1 MIDINYKKN
10 LNYSP
15 INIYEIVS
23 DIDFYS
29 QFIPGCTSS
38 EIISRKGNE
47 VEAILGLKYLVMSGD
62 FKSRV
67 KLDSKKLTIIS
78 EGIEGPFNSILTKWS
93 FDEADNGVLV
103 NVNIS
108 LDLKNKI
115 FEKILKRNI
124 KKIISQVVTSFE
136 ERADILY

>member
-23 DIDFYS
+23 DINFYS

-67 KLDSKKLTIIS
+67 TLDSKKLTIIS

>member
-67 KLDSKKLTIIS
+67 TLDSKKLTIIS

-124 KKIISQVVTSFE
+124 KKIISQVVISFE

>member
-67 KLDSKKLTIIS
+67 TLDSKKLTIIS
-78 EGIEGPFNSILTKWS
+78 EVIEGPFNSILTKWS

-124 KKIISQVVTSFE
+124 KKIISQVVISFE

>member
-10 LNYSP
+10 LNHSP

-23 DIDFYS
+23 DINFYS

-67 KLDSKKLTIIS
+67 TLDSKKLTIIS

-108 LDLKNKI
+108 LDLKNKM

-124 KKIISQVVTSFE
+124 KKIISQVVISFE

>member
-15 INIYEIVS
+15 INIYEIVG

-67 KLDSKKLTIIS
+67 TLDSKKLTIIS

>member
-67 KLDSKKLTIIS
+67 TLDSKKLTIIS

-93 FDEADNGVLV
+93 FNEADNGVLV

>member
-29 QFIPGCTSS
+29 QFIPGCVSS
-38 EIISRKGNE
+38 EIISREGNII
-47 VEAILGLKYLVMSGD
+47 EAILELKYLVMSGK

-67 KLDSKKLTIIS
+67 TLDPKKLTIIS
-78 EGIEGPFNSILTKWS
+78 EGIEGPFSSIFTKWS
-93 FDEADNGVLV
+93 FDEVDEGVLV
-103 NVNIS
+103 NINIA
-108 LDLKNKI
+108 LDLNNKI
-115 FEKILKRNI
+115 FESILKKNI
-124 KKIISQVVTSFE
+124 KKIISKVVVSFE

>member
-67 KLDSKKLTIIS
+67 TLDSKKLTIIS

-124 KKIISQVVTSFE
+124 KKITSQVVTSFE